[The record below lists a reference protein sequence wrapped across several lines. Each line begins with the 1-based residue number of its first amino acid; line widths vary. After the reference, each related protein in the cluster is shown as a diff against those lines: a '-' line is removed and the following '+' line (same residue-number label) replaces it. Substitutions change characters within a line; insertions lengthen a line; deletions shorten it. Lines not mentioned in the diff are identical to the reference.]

1 MFQLRNCT
9 ISWKVCKQCS
19 VAASTTEA
27 EYIALA
33 LTARQMIWYKNGL
46 SELLI
51 PSVPRALR
59 CDNTAAIKL
68 AENPVLSDRSR
79 HIDIQYHFTRERLLN
94 GDFTVVY
101 VGTRDNLAD
110 ICTKAL
116 TKDLHYTLARQIQ
129 GNK

>member
-1 MFQLRNCT
+1 M
-9 ISWKVCKQCS
+9 
-19 VAASTTEA
+19 
-27 EYIALA
+27 ALA

-46 SELLI
+46 LELLI

-59 CDNTAAIKL
+59 CDNTTTIKL
-68 AENPVLSDRSR
+68 AENPVLSDRSQY
-79 HIDIQYHFTRERLLN
+79 IDIQYHFTRERLLN

-110 ICTKAL
+110 IYTKAL
-116 TKDLHYTLARQIQ
+116 TKDLHYTLACQIQ